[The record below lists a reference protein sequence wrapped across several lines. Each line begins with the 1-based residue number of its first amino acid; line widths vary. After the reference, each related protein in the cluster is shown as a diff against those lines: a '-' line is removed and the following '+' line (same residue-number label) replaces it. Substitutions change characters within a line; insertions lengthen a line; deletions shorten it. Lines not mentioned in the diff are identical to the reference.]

1 MTVEQA
7 IGLENKRLFANA
19 DETINTISTYAM
31 QKQIPKAIQ
40 LMNNRTTEN
49 EFFRWVCPN
58 CGAVRHTR
66 VRVNYCS
73 YCGQRIDWRGYLQTA
88 RELSIS
94 RVTDEEIER
103 EGDVFPE
110 LKQEVGE

>member
-1 MTVEQA
+1 MNIKTALKYMTVGQA
-7 IGLENKRLFANA
+7 I
-19 DETINTISTYAM
+19 INTISTYAM

-49 EFFRWVCPN
+49 GHFRWVCPN
-58 CGAVRHTR
+58 CGAVRYTR
-66 VRVNYCS
+66 HRVNYCS

-88 RELSIS
+88 T

-103 EGDVFPE
+103 TGAIFPE
-110 LKQEVGE
+110 LKQEIEE